1 MRVTGVFS
9 AIGAVIVAVMF
20 ANLLIHP
27 DGTKAAGKALV
38 DIEKPTLNAM
48 LGQTS

>member
-1 MRVTGVFS
+1 MRVTGFFS
-9 AIGAVIVAVMF
+9 AVGAVILAVMF

-27 DGTKAAGKALV
+27 EGTKAAGNAIV